1 MRLSDNRYEAI
12 KQIVVRLFED
22 YNVCSTPI
30 SGFEIANRMGISVIP
45 YSAFPPSKR
54 NLFMQH
60 SEEHAFQVCRRVEEM
75 EHSESEAEQL
85 LYNLVREEVE

>member
-1 MRLSDNRYEAI
+1 MAAI
-12 KQIVVRLFED
+12 R
-22 YNVCSTPI
+22 
-30 SGFEIANRMGISVIP
+30 R
-45 YSAFPPSKR
+45 
-54 NLFMQH
+54 FMQH